1 MTPTAARLHPFDE
14 SEIVRDSNAVAHY
27 QGLATS
33 LVEMLRST
41 VDKSPGAEA
50 IVEVGPVGSSNDRIV
65 YRELWDRSARVAG
78 GLRSAGISRGDR
90 VAIRLGNSLD
100 WCIAFWGIQL
110 AGAIAVPVNTRFSE
124 AEVDYVI
131 NDSGSKFVF
140 MLGEKLLD
148 GSPFAADDS
157 RPDDVAAI
165 FYTSGTTGFPKGAM
179 TTHEGFLSNIETCR
193 RIVPLP
199 FDGSTRTLVSV
210 PLFHVTG
217 CNSQLLPACASGG
230 ATVIMPAFNVQ
241 SFLKLITDERVNSLT
256 SVPAVFWL
264 AIQQPNFSEID
275 TKGVRWVMY
284 GGAPIAPDLVGR
296 ILESFPNARVG
307 NGFGLT
313 ETSSVATFLPHEYA
327 RLRPETVGFA
337 APVIDL
343 KLEDNVDG
351 SGVGEL
357 LIRGP
362 NIVKGYWGKP
372 EATAEAFAGGWL
384 HTGDLARI
392 DAQGFVQIVDRKK
405 DMVNRGGENVYC
417 VEVENALAAHP
428 AVFEVAVMGV
438 ADEMMGEK
446 VGAVIVPK
454 PGKTI
459 EPGELLAFARE
470 RLADFKIP
478 QYVAIRSE
486 ALPRNPGGKILKK
499 QLRTATEWGAAIK

>member
-1 MTPTAARLHPFDE
+1 MGTTRLHPFDE
-14 SEIVRDSNAVAHY
+14 SEIVRDSNSVAHY

-33 LVEMLRST
+33 LVEMLRAT
-41 VDKSPGAEA
+41 VDKSPAAEA
-50 IVEVGPVGSSNDRIV
+50 IVEAGSDRIV
-65 YRELWDRSARVAG
+65 YRDLWDRAARVAG
-78 GLRSAGISRGDR
+78 GLRNAGISRGDR

-110 AGAIAVPVNTRFSE
+110 SGAIAVPVNTRFSE

-140 MLGEKLLD
+140 MPGEKLLD
-148 GSPFAADDS
+148 GPPLAAEDS
-157 RPDDVAAI
+157 RPQDVAAI

-199 FDGSTRTLVSV
+199 FDGSIRTLVSV

-217 CNSQLLPACASGG
+217 CNSQLLPSCASGG

-241 SFLKLITDERVNSLT
+241 SFLKLIGDERVNSLT

-284 GGAPIAPDLVGR
+284 GGAPIAPDLVAR

-343 KLEDNVDG
+343 KLEDGVDA

-384 HTGDLARI
+384 HSGDLARI

-478 QYVAIRSE
+478 QYVAIRGE

-499 QLRTATEWGAAIK
+499 QLRTGTEWGAQVK